1 MLEAGSQSPGPGIT
15 KLSQEAG
22 LEAGMSNLISDTRFS
37 DPSQTDFQTCVLN
50 HYSILPISYLYST
63 SYLARPKYLYTSV
76 SECLTSPQIQA
87 LRIRIYYFHLVET
100 HSLFHRF
107 LP

>member
-1 MLEAGSQSPGPGIT
+1 MLEAGSQSPGPHIT
-15 KLSQEAG
+15 KLSQEDG

-37 DPSQTDFQTCVLN
+37 DPSQTDFKTCVLN
-50 HYSILPISYLYST
+50 HYSIQPILYLYST

-87 LRIRIYYFHLVET
+87 LGIRIYYFHLVET